1 MKIKDVVI
9 ISLLAVVLFVQE
21 QLLMVIP
28 NVSLTIILMI
38 LYSKKLGLKKTLLII
53 FVYCMLD
60 NLYMSSFNI
69 VFTPVMLIGW
79 FIIPIAVNTVFK
91 KVNNIF
97 HLSLIAFL
105 LSLTY
110 SWAFVIPSCLMFDMN
125 VITYM
130 IADIPYELILGISS
144 FATTLILYK
153 PLSRVFDKY
162 LAN

>member
-1 MKIKDVVI
+1 MKSKDVVI

-79 FIIPIAVNTVFK
+79 FIIPITLNTVFK